1 MKKIYYVWLLFF
13 VIATACARAGSLQGK
28 TVLFVYGGWDGHDPK
43 DVERCLYELLMRNRL
58 ACPPAYRTVTW
69 KQLCFTSYFT

>member
-28 TVLFVYGGWDGHDPK
+28 TVLFVYDGWDGHDPK
-43 DVERCLYELLMRNRL
+43 ECREVFV
-58 ACPPAYRTVTW
+58 RTVNA
-69 KQLCFTSYFT
+69 Q